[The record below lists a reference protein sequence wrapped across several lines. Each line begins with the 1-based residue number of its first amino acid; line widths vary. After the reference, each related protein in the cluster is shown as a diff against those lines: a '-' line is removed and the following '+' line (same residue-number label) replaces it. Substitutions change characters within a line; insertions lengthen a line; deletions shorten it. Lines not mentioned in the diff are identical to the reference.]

1 MTILKTHKQLRVSE
15 IQKFLM
21 LAVFTPTRRVGYLHA
36 KYEEARC
43 QEKIHSQGQAYVL
56 LKPTG
61 MKSTE
66 DFSTQL

>member
-21 LAVFTPTRRVGYLHA
+21 LAVFTPTRQFDYLHT

-43 QEKIHSQGQAYVL
+43 QEKFISKAKQ
-56 LKPTG
+56 T
-61 MKSTE
+61 
-66 DFSTQL
+66 FC